1 MFWLIFSFNYRFY
14 FAKTG
19 ENGPAV
25 NPSRQAKRQAQ
36 RLKGAVRE
44 QTGGRANRQDERL
57 ERLKRTVSKQTGRRA
72 KQPEKT
78 AQIALPDAVEDGAG
92 SLPELNKKDLMNEIL
107 NRILADRGLG
117 IPRSSEDFLIKD
129 LRNWLLL
136 PDNEQFVLA
145 FLEKGVLSNQDF
157 SEAFRKFGVDPSTLK
172 PERLLDEIL
181 ASPELTNTFAKIAA
195 ASQQLFGREV
205 DSEAGAVAAGPK
217 AGAGSTT
224 EKHFRGVRR
233 VKDRKGREAG
243 EEVRKKRIVIP
254 KSLAIGI
261 SGLVGA
267 CLMAFFS
274 LSSKDEHVYVQAPY
288 VRAAYAQVVPTV
300 NLDPTAQPGN
310 PGQEIPSPIP
320 ATIVV
325 DDEPQMPPTVNTTV
339 TPQSGDPGQATET
352 PEPSPSPSPEPKIT
366 VTSTPTQVIATIEIP
381 PTVNTTVTPQPGD
394 PGQATE
400 TATARPPATATPTA
414 TTVTVTVTLTPTKTP
429 EPPTKT
435 PEPPTRTPEP
445 PTRTPEPPTRTPEP
459 EQEPIQ
465 TVTITVATPTGEKVV
480 IQDIPVRPANLSG
493 YLSESRGIALPEGID
508 GRAIS
513 IAALVV
519 VLAVIGGVAISKTI
533 RRR

>member
-1 MFWLIFSFNYRFY
+1 MFWLIFGFNYRFC
-14 FAKTG
+14 FEKTV
-19 ENGPAV
+19 ENGGAV
-25 NPSRQAKRQAQ
+25 DSSKRAERQAE
-36 RLKGAVRE
+36 G
-44 QTGGRANRQDERL
+44 
-57 ERLKRTVSKQTGRRA
+57 LKRTVSEQAGLQAEGQA
-72 KQPEKT
+72 KQPEELVQT
-78 AQIALPDAVEDGAG
+78 PLQLQLDLGEAGNVQPNAVRDGSG
-92 SLPELNKKDLMNEIL
+92 SLPELNKKYLMNEIL

-136 PDNEQFVLA
+136 PDNEKFVLA
-145 FLEKGVLSNQDF
+145 FLEKGFLSNPDF
-157 SEAFRKFGVDPSTLK
+157 SEVFRKFGVDPSTLK
-172 PERLLDEIL
+172 PEQLLDEIL
-181 ASPELTNTFAKIAA
+181 ASPKLINTFAKIAA
-195 ASQQLFGREV
+195 ASQQLFKRKV
-205 DSEAGAVAAGPK
+205 DSEAGAVAAGPE
-217 AGAGSTT
+217 AGAGSAT
-224 EKHFRGVRR
+224 EKHSRGVRR

-274 LSSKDEHVYVQAPY
+274 LSSKDEHVYVQEPY
-288 VRAAYAQVVPTV
+288 VRAAYAQEMPTV
-300 NLDPTAQPGN
+300 NLDPTTQPGN

-429 EPPTKT
+429 EPPT
-435 PEPPTRTPEP
+435 RTPEP

-519 VLAVIGGVAISKTI
+519 VLAVIEEVAISKTI